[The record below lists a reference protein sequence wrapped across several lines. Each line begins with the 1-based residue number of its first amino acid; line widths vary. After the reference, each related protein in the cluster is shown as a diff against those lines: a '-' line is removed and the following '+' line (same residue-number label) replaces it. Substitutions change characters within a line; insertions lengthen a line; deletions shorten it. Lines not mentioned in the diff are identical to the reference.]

1 MVKLNT
7 ETKERGFFMN
17 HNFLFGSVGN
27 THNLNRT
34 CGNLHE
40 GNSFWVIIQHQTDF
54 LYYRDGKM
62 TEGYAGQLL
71 IVPPHFKYAH
81 TSRNDA
87 KEGFIDDWMYFES
100 ETPLEKFEELDIPLG
115 VAFDVVDKRLL
126 KPYIEKLSFEKETQE
141 IGYERQITALLEEM
155 FIKIARQ
162 RTYCGESD
170 NRKRLMFDKLRRE
183 MLSQYSSPH
192 TLEELAAKVGYSRG
206 HFAAI
211 YRKYYGT
218 SPIDDLINHRISIAK
233 FELKRK
239 GISITEIAQRCGFAS
254 IHHFSGFFKK
264 HVGVSP
270 LDYRNM

>member
-1 MVKLNT
+1 
-7 ETKERGFFMN
+7 
-17 HNFLFGSVGN
+17 
-27 THNLNRT
+27 
-34 CGNLHE
+34 
-40 GNSFWVIIQHQTDF
+40 
-54 LYYRDGKM
+54 M

-81 TSRNDA
+81 TSRDDA
-87 KEGFIDDWMYFES
+87 KEGFVDDWMYFGS

-192 TLEELAAKVGYSRG
+192 TLEELAAKVGYKTKSAINKIELGIRDLPQKKIVQ
-206 HFAAI
+206 FAEAL
-211 YRKYYGT
+211 GT
-218 SPIDDLINHRISIAK
+218 TPGALMGWVN
-233 FELKRK
+233 EET
-239 GISITEIAQRCGFAS
+239 G
-254 IHHFSGFFKK
+254 KK
-264 HVGVSP
+264 NDALVGVVKKMRSDPDFFDVVSMLAELPAEQIVSLKP
-270 LDYRNM
+270 LISALGGK